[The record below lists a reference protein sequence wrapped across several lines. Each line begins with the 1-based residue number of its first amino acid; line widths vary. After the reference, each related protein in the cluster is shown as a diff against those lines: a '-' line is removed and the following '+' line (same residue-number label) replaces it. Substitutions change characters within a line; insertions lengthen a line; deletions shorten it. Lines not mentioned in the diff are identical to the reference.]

1 LFSYIY
7 RCLFWSSFIFLL
19 FPTRL
24 FTLFTLNAL
33 PFSYIDM
40 PIYSIV
46 NSCYSYQQ
54 ESIASWYGPRFH
66 GRLTSN
72 REIYDQWGLT
82 AAHRRLP
89 FGTHLRI
96 THLSNGTVVRVRVN
110 DRGPYIRGREIDLS
124 KGAAIQLGMVTQ
136 GLAKVS
142 IDICD

>member
-1 LFSYIY
+1 
-7 RCLFWSSFIFLL
+7 
-19 FPTRL
+19 
-24 FTLFTLNAL
+24 
-33 PFSYIDM
+33 M

-96 THLSNGTVVRVRVN
+96 THLSNGTVVLVRVN